1 MLDFAHIINRITGF
15 SGNKMKKLFAA
26 LGIVFAILFFL
37 YASLSALVNQ
47 GLSIIGAVFVMLI
60 IVLGSGGLFWAVR
73 K

>member
-1 MLDFAHIINRITGF
+1 
-15 SGNKMKKLFAA
+15 MKKLFAA

-47 GLSIIGAVFVMLI
+47 GLSIIGAVVVMLI